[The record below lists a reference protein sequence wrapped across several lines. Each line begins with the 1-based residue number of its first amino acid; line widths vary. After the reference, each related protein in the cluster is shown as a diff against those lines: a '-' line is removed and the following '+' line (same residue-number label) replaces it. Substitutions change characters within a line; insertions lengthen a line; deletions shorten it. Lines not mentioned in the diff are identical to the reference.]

1 MGSQDCNSCSR
12 TPPEN
17 CCGCVESHWFP
28 RIPTF
33 ESNFS
38 DEAFFLYFAEEIPQQ
53 LGRNNKENNQRD
65 EDQEYEQ

>member
-1 MGSQDCNSCSR
+1 
-12 TPPEN
+12 
-17 CCGCVESHWFP
+17 VESHWFP